1 VPGIGAGVLEPGK
14 DFGAYLDR
22 MLMDGHLWAHART
35 WDPEGLLSTMPA
47 LCSQLLGVLAGRW
60 LLSQQAPAEKTAWMM
75 LAGLLLLWLGAI
87 LDVVLM
93 PINKSLWTP
102 SFCVFTTGWALL
114 LFSAFY
120 WLLDANG
127 QSRVRDLAAR
137 CSLPFII
144 YGMNALFI
152 FAFSSLVAKMLMFI
166 PAGEAGSLG
175 NALYLP
181 LRGLGIAPVNSSLLY
196 ALIFNAAMFAVAWF
210 MWRKKWFVKV

>member
-1 VPGIGAGVLEPGK
+1 
-14 DFGAYLDR
+14 
-22 MLMDGHLWAHART
+22 M
-35 WDPEGLLSTMPA
+35 
-47 LCSQLLGVLAGRW
+47 
-60 LLSQQAPAEKTAWMM
+60 
-75 LAGLLLLWLGAI
+75 LLLWLGAI
-87 LDVVLM
+87 LDVILM

-127 QSRVRDLAAR
+127 QPRVQAMAAR
-137 CSLPFII
+137 WSLPFII

-175 NALYLP
+175 SALYAP
-181 LRGLGIAPVNSSLLY
+181 LLQAQGLRRSTALCFMLSYSTRQCSRSPGVCGARNGSLK
-196 ALIFNAAMFAVAWF
+196 FKSRNVFAT
-210 MWRKKWFVKV
+210 